1 MNTANYSDEV
11 TGFARVNP
19 RFLLVVEK
27 AFADFVA
34 SQKKI
39 QVLPHMPPDRRKFV
53 QDVSDCVLILIRKKD
68 IKVTIALARYLLS
81 DRHTTSRSR
90 TT

>member
-53 QDVSDCVLILIRKKD
+53 QDVSDCVL
-68 IKVTIALARYLLS
+68 V
-81 DRHTTSRSR
+81 
-90 TT
+90 